1 MTRPGRHE
9 APASG
14 SAGFTLFEL
23 LVALSLLALL
33 TIVLTGQVRFGLRAW
48 ETGAAVADDMAEL
61 QTVQNFLRR
70 QLSLTQALREKL
82 AEEDEDDDS
91 RRNQQIFAGEPRQ
104 LRLAAAGDPRFGTAP
119 YNLLELSWRRRAGEG
134 LLHVDWRPH
143 YPITKNSPEAEGR
156 QRVLLTGVANV
167 RFSYFGILDRRDRD
181 AEARWH
187 ESWTGQARLPRLIRI
202 ELDFVDKSR
211 YWPELTVALPL
222 ARK

>member
-1 MTRPGRHE
+1 MNPTRDDKL
-9 APASG
+9 PARR

-33 TIVLTGQVRFGLRAW
+33 TVALSGQIRFGLRAW
-48 ETGAAVADDMAEL
+48 ETGAAVADDLAEL

-70 QLSLTQALREKL
+70 QLTLAQALREK
-82 AEEDEDDDS
+82 ADREEDDDS
-91 RRNQQIFAGEPRQ
+91 RRNQPIFAGEPRQ
-104 LRLAAAGDPRFGTAP
+104 LRLAVAGVPRLGPAP
-119 YNLLELSWRRRAGEG
+119 YNLIELSWRQRSGEG
-134 LLHVDWRPH
+134 LLHADWRPH
-143 YPITKNSPEAEGR
+143 FPISRNSPAAEGR

-187 ESWTGQARLPRLIRI
+187 DQWTAQAHLPRLIRI
-202 ELDFVDKSR
+202 ELEFNDPAR

-222 ARK
+222 AR